1 METDLK
7 RLMKDGVDVTDL
19 YTKVSEIVELSHQSA
34 ILAKQIDEKESQI
47 KELLNSTIIKEGQT
61 LKVDLMN
68 GTQLVLDVVGNM
80 WLEEK

>member
-47 KELLNSTIIKEGQT
+47 KELLNSTIKEGQT